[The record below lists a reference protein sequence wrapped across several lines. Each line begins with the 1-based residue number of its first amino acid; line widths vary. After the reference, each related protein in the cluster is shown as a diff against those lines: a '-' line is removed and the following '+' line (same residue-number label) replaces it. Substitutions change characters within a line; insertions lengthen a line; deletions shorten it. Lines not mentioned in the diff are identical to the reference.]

1 MAENFYLDNPDLRF
15 RVERADLAGVVE
27 LKERGYSYA
36 QEAKV
41 GRAGALAPRDYA
53 DAQDNWRLVL
63 EILGEICATVIA
75 PRAAEADEEGASY
88 ENGQV
93 TYAKATQAAI
103 EAFRKSE
110 ILGAMLPWE
119 YGGLNLPE
127 TVYQAMIEMV
137 SRAEGGLMTIF
148 GLQEI
153 ASTINEYADEDLKR
167 RVLPRFA
174 RGEVF
179 GAMVLTEPDAGS
191 DLGSV
196 QCRARLDEATGQW
209 RINGVK
215 RFITNGNADI
225 HLVLARS
232 EEGTKDARGL
242 SMFFVERD
250 ETVRIRR
257 IENKLGIHSSP
268 TCEIQYHDSPAE
280 LVGKRRFGLMRCA
293 MSLMNGARLAVAA
306 QAVGIAEAAYREAA
320 QYASERV
327 QFGKAVVSCP
337 QSSRMLV
344 SMKGEIEAARAL
356 SSRLGLGRHPQ
367 GLRTAPGRA
376 REGGRPT
383 GSVGALRADL
393 VAKKKKASN
402 LADMLTPLSKYYSTE
417 MGNRVCY
424 KGMQVHGGVGYMREF
439 NAERHYRDV
448 RITNIYEGTSQLQVV
463 AALGKMLGRGLDV
476 LLDAWAAAPGAAGL
490 EGARAQLAEAVALFK
505 DCCDRLHGAERD
517 VVDYFGADLMDMAAA
532 VVNASLL
539 VRDASVSER
548 KVALAKAYAAEHL
561 PKAIASGRAILAGD
575 IDAHLVQGNH
585 PRLIAKIADR
595 SPDLRIRAFFWASGN
610 NGALSLTRIAY

>member
-1 MAENFYLDNPDLRF
+1 MADNFYLDNPDLRF
-15 RVERADLAGVVE
+15 RVERADLADVIE
-27 LKERGYSYA
+27 LKERGYSFPSGAADSGAAEPAYA
-36 QEAKV
+36 TKA
-41 GRAGALAPRDYA
+41 RALAPRDYA
-53 DAQDNWRLVL
+53 DAQDNWRLIL
-63 EILGEICATVIA
+63 EILGDICATAIA
-75 PRAAEADEEGASY
+75 PRAAEADEEGAHY
-88 ENGQV
+88 EAGKV

-153 ASTINEYADEDLKR
+153 ASTINEFAEPDLKR

-191 DLGSV
+191 DLGAA
-196 QCRARLDEATGQW
+196 QCRARLDEATGTW

-232 EEGTKDARGL
+232 EEGSKDARGL

-250 ETVRIRR
+250 ASVRIRR
-257 IENKLGIHSSP
+257 IENKLGIHTSP
-268 TCEIQYHDSPAE
+268 TCELQYNDTPAI

-306 QAVGIAEAAYREAA
+306 QACGIAEAAYREAR
-320 QYASERV
+320 QYASERL
-327 QFGKAVVSCP
+327 QFGKPVGELPAV
-337 QSSRMLV
+337 SRMLV

-356 SSRLGLGRHPQ
+356 IFETSVWVDRLKACEQKQEELEK
-367 GLRTAPGRA
+367 T
-376 REGGRPT
+376 GGKADP
-383 GSVGALRADL
+383 ALIQ
-393 VAKKKKASN
+393 KKKQSSN
-402 LADMLTPLSKYYSTE
+402 LADILTPMSKYYSTE

-448 RITNIYEGTSQLQVV
+448 RITNIYEGTTQLQVV
-463 AALGKMLGRGLDV
+463 AAIGKMVGRGLDL
-476 LLDAWAAAPGAAGL
+476 LLDGWAAGPAGAGL
-490 EGARAQLAEAVALFK
+490 EAARGSLAETVALFK
-505 DCCDRLHGAERD
+505 ECCDKLHGSERD
-517 VVDYFGADLMDMAAA
+517 VVDYFGADLMDMATA
-532 VVNASLL
+532 VVCSSLL
-539 VRDASVSER
+539 IRDSAHSER
-548 KVALAKAYAAEHL
+548 KVDMAKAYAAEHL
-561 PKAIASGRAILAGD
+561 PQAIASGRAILAGD
-575 IDAHLVQGNH
+575 MTAI
-585 PRLIAKIADR
+585 
-595 SPDLRIRAFFWASGN
+595 
-610 NGALSLTRIAY
+610 LSKESILA

>member
-1 MAENFYLDNPDLRF
+1 MADNFYLDNPDLRF
-15 RVERADLAGVVE
+15 RVERADLADVVE
-27 LKERGYSYA
+27 LKERGYAFPSGA
-36 QEAKV
+36 ADAGAAEPVFAAK
-41 GRAGALAPRDYA
+41 AKALAPRDFA

-63 EILGEICATVIA
+63 EILGDICATVIA
-75 PRAAEADEEGASY
+75 PRAAETDEEGARY
-88 ENGQV
+88 EAGKV
-93 TYAKATQAAI
+93 TYAAGTQAAI

-153 ASTINEYADEDLKR
+153 ASTINEFADEELKR
-167 RVLPRFA
+167 KVLPRFA

-196 QCRARLDEATGQW
+196 QCRAKLDEATGQW

-232 EEGTKDARGL
+232 EEGSKDARGL
-242 SMFFVERD
+242 SMFYVERD

-268 TCEIQYHDSPAE
+268 TCELQYNDTPAI

-306 QAVGIAEAAYREAA
+306 QACGIAEAAFREAK
-320 QYASERV
+320 QYASERL
-327 QFGKAVVSCP
+327 QFRRTIADLPAVA
-337 QSSRMLV
+337 RMLV

-356 SSRLGLGRHPQ
+356 IFETSVWVDRLKACEQRQ
-367 GLRTAPGRA
+367 EEIEKA
-376 REGGRPT
+376 GGK
-383 GSVGALRADL
+383 ADPDL
-393 VAKKKKASN
+393 IAKKKQSSN
-402 LADMLTPLSKYYSTE
+402 LADILTPLSKYYSTE

-424 KGMQVHGGVGYMREF
+424 KAMQVHGGVGYMREF

-463 AALGKMLGRGLDV
+463 AAIGKMVGRGLDV
-476 LLDAWAAAPGAAGL
+476 VLDEWSRAPAGAGL
-490 EGARAQLAEAVALFK
+490 EETRAQLAETVALFRE
-505 DCCDRLHGAERD
+505 CCDKLHAAERD
-517 VVDYFGADLMDMAAA
+517 VVDYYGADLMDMAAA
-532 VVNASLL
+532 VVGASLF
-539 VRDASVSER
+539 VRDSARSER
-548 KVALAKAYAAEHL
+548 KIELAKAYAAEHL
-561 PKAIASGRAILAGD
+561 PKAMASGRAILAAD
-575 IDAHLVQGNH
+575 MTALA
-585 PRLIAKIADR
+585 AKVKILA
-595 SPDLRIRAFFWASGN
+595 
-610 NGALSLTRIAY
+610 

>member
-15 RVERADLAGVVE
+15 RVESADLGFVVD

-36 QEAKV
+36 ASE
-41 GRAGALAPRDYA
+41 RDAPRDLA
-53 DAQDNWRLVL
+53 DARDNWRLVL
-63 EILGEICATVIA
+63 EILGDICANAIA
-75 PRAAEADEEGASY
+75 PRAPEADEEGASY
-88 ENGQV
+88 ENGRV

-110 ILGAMLPWE
+110 ILGCMLPWE

-153 ASTINEYADEDLKR
+153 ASTINEFADDEIKAR
-167 RVLPRFA
+167 ILPRFS

-196 QCRARLDEATGQW
+196 QCRAILDEATGKW

-232 EEGTKDARGL
+232 EDGSKDARGL
-242 SMFFVERD
+242 SMFLVEKD

-257 IENKLGIHSSP
+257 IEHKLGIHSSP
-268 TCEIQYHDSPAE
+268 TCEIQYHDTPAL

-293 MSLMNGARLAVAA
+293 MALMNGARLAVAA
-306 QAVGIAEAAYREAA
+306 QAVGISEASYREALR
-320 QYASERV
+320 YAGERA
-327 QFGKAVVSCP
+327 QFGKNLLALPAVA
-337 QSSRMLV
+337 RMLV

-356 SSRLGLGRHPQ
+356 IFETSVWVDTLKACEQKQAELEKAGASADQALI
-367 GLRTAPGRA
+367 A
-376 REGGRPT
+376 R
-383 GSVGALRADL
+383 
-393 VAKKKKASN
+393 KKKSSN
-402 LADMLTPLSKYYSTE
+402 LADILTPLSKYYATE

-463 AALGKMLGRGLDV
+463 AAIGKMMGRGLDV
-476 LLDAWAAAPGAAGL
+476 LFDTWAALSLPEGL
-490 EGARAQLAEAVALFK
+490 SALKTRLVNTTELFK
-505 DCCDRLHGAERD
+505 KCCDTLHGAERD
-517 VVDYFGADLMDMAAA
+517 AVDYFGADLMDMAAA
-532 VVNASLL
+532 LVGTWLL
-539 VRDASVSER
+539 ARDACVAKEADVAKTLGGVNDAA
-548 KVALAKAYAAEHL
+548 KVNETSKTALVQAFAAEHL
-561 PKAIASGRAILAGD
+561 PKAEGSGAAILALDMSG
-575 IDAHLVQGNH
+575 IAARESILV
-585 PRLIAKIADR
+585 
-595 SPDLRIRAFFWASGN
+595 
-610 NGALSLTRIAY
+610 

>member
-1 MAENFYLDNPDLRF
+1 MADNFYLDNPDLRF
-15 RVERADLAGVVE
+15 RMESADLGFVVA

-36 QEAKV
+36 AS
-41 GRAGALAPRDYA
+41 RRNAPRDFA

-63 EILGEICATVIA
+63 EILGDICANLIA
-75 PRAAEADEEGASY
+75 PRAAEADEEGASF
-88 ENGQV
+88 EGGQV

-110 ILGAMLPWE
+110 ILGCMLPWE

-153 ASTINEYADEDLKR
+153 ASTVNEFASEEVKA

-191 DLGSV
+191 DLGSA
-196 QCRARLDEATGQW
+196 QCRATLDEATGKW

-232 EEGTKDARGL
+232 EEGSKDARGL
-242 SMFFVERD
+242 SMFLVERD
-250 ETVRIRR
+250 ETVRLRR

-268 TCEIQYHDSPAE
+268 TCEIQYKDSPAE

-293 MSLMNGARLAVAA
+293 MSLMNGARVAVAT
-306 QAVGIAEAAYREAA
+306 QAVGIAEASYREALR
-320 QYASERV
+320 YAGERA
-327 QFGKAVVSCP
+327 QFGKAIVDLPAVA
-337 QSSRMLV
+337 RMLV

-356 SSRLGLGRHPQ
+356 IFE
-367 GLRTAPGRA
+367 TAVCVDTLKACEQKQAELEKEGAPSDPALIA
-376 REGGRPT
+376 R
-383 GSVGALRADL
+383 
-393 VAKKKKASN
+393 KKQASN
-402 LADMLTPLSKYYSTE
+402 LADILTPMSKYYATE

-424 KGMQVHGGVGYMREF
+424 KGMQVHGGVGYMKEF

-463 AALGKMLGRGLDV
+463 AALGKMVGRGLDV
-476 LLDAWAAAPGAAGL
+476 LLDGL
-490 EGARAQLAEAVALFK
+490 AAEAVPEALSALKERLAGTTELFK
-505 DCCDRLHGAERD
+505 KCCDSLHGCERD
-517 VVDYFGADLMDMAAA
+517 SVDYFGVDLMEMAA
-532 VVNASLL
+532 VVVNAWLL
-539 VRDASVSER
+539 LRDAR
-548 KVALAKAYAAEHL
+548 VADDARVAQGPAASATHKAEVLRAFAAEHL
-561 PKAIASGRAILAGD
+561 PRAEGLGAAILSGDMSSISAKDAILA
-575 IDAHLVQGNH
+575 
-585 PRLIAKIADR
+585 
-595 SPDLRIRAFFWASGN
+595 
-610 NGALSLTRIAY
+610 

>member
-15 RVERADLAGVVE
+15 RMEHADLSGVID
-27 LKERGYSYA
+27 LKERGYAYA
-36 QEAKV
+36 KDGAV
-41 GRAGALAPRDYA
+41 GRSAALAPHDYA

-63 EILGEICATVIA
+63 ETLGDICASVIA
-75 PRAAEADEEGASY
+75 PRASEADEEGAHY
-88 ENGQV
+88 ENGVV

-153 ASTINEYADEDLKR
+153 ASTINEFADEDLKR

-196 QCRARLDEATGQW
+196 QCRARLDEATGKW
-209 RINGVK
+209 RVSGVK

-268 TCEIQYHDSPAE
+268 TCEIQYNDSPAE

-306 QAVGIAEAAYREAA
+306 QAVGIAEASFREAR
-320 QYASERV
+320 QYASERI
-327 QFGKAVVSCP
+327 QFGKAVGLLPAVA
-337 QSSRMLV
+337 RMLV
-344 SMKGEIEAARAL
+344 SMRGEIEAARAL
-356 SSRLGLGRHPQ
+356 IFETSVWVDTLKACEQKQEELE
-367 GLRTAPGRA
+367 
-376 REGGRPT
+376 REGKP
-383 GSVGALRADL
+383 SDPAL
-393 VAKKKKASN
+393 VARKKQASN
-402 LADMLTPLSKYYSTE
+402 LADILTPMSKYYSTE

-463 AALGKMLGRGLDV
+463 AALGKMLGRGLDL
-476 LLDAWAAAPGAAGL
+476 LLDAWAAAPVGAGL
-490 EGARAQLAEAVALFK
+490 EEARGRLAETVALFK

-532 VVNASLL
+532 VVNTSLL
-539 VRDASVSER
+539 MRDSAASER
-548 KVALAKAYAAEHL
+548 KVDMAKAYAAEQL
-561 PKAIASGRAILAGD
+561 PKAMAAGRAILAGD
-575 IDAHLVQGNH
+575 MTPI
-585 PRLIAKIADR
+585 
-595 SPDLRIRAFFWASGN
+595 
-610 NGALSLTRIAY
+610 LSKETILA

>member
-1 MAENFYLDNPDLRF
+1 MADNFYLDNPDLRF
-15 RVERADLAGVVE
+15 RVERADLGFVVD

-36 QEAKV
+36 AS
-41 GRAGALAPRDYA
+41 RLNAPRDLA
-53 DAQDNWRLVL
+53 DARENWDLVL
-63 EILGEICATVIA
+63 EILGDICASVIA
-75 PRAAEADEEGASY
+75 PRAAEADEEGAHY
-88 ENGQV
+88 DDGRV

-110 ILGAMLPWE
+110 ILGCMLPWE
-119 YGGLNLPE
+119 YGGMNLPE

-153 ASTINEYADEDLKR
+153 ASTINEFADEETKAAF
-167 RVLPRFA
+167 LPRFS

-196 QCRARLDEATGQW
+196 QCRATLDEATGQW

-232 EEGTKDARGL
+232 EEGSKDARGL
-242 SMFFVERD
+242 SMFLVERD
-250 ETVRIRR
+250 KTVRLRR

-268 TCEIQYHDSPAE
+268 TCEIQYTNSPGI

-293 MSLMNGARLAVAA
+293 MALMNGARLAVAA
-306 QAVGIAEAAYREAA
+306 QAVGISEAAYREALR
-320 QYASERV
+320 YASERM
-327 QFGKAVVSCP
+327 QFGKTVIALPAVA
-337 QSSRMLV
+337 RMLV

-356 SSRLGLGRHPQ
+356 IFETSVWVDTLKACEQKQEELEKLGEKADPDLI
-367 GLRTAPGRA
+367 A
-376 REGGRPT
+376 R
-383 GSVGALRADL
+383 
-393 VAKKKKASN
+393 KKQASN
-402 LADMLTPLSKYYSTE
+402 LADILTPMSKYYATE

-463 AALGKMLGRGLDV
+463 AALGKMLGRGLDI
-476 LLDAWAAAPGAAGL
+476 LLDAWLALPVPEKLSALKARLAGTT
-490 EGARAQLAEAVALFK
+490 ELFK
-505 DCCDRLHGAERD
+505 RCCDELHGAERE
-517 VVDYFGADLMDMAAA
+517 VVDYFGADLMDLAAA
-532 VVNASLL
+532 VVNSWLL
-539 VRDASVSER
+539 IRDACVASDACISER
-548 KVALAKAYAAEHL
+548 KIELALAYGAEHL
-561 PKAIASGRAILAGD
+561 PKAEGSGSAILSRDMSAM
-575 IDAHLVQGNH
+575 L
-585 PRLIAKIADR
+585 AKDSI
-595 SPDLRIRAFFWASGN
+595 
-610 NGALSLTRIAY
+610 LS

>member
-36 QEAKV
+36 KEAKV
-41 GRAGALAPRDYA
+41 GRSGALAPRDYA

-63 EILGEICATVIA
+63 EILGDICAGVIA
-75 PRAAEADEEGASY
+75 PRAAEADEEGAHY
-88 ENGQV
+88 ENGVV

-103 EAFRKSE
+103 DAFRKSE

-119 YGGLNLPE
+119 YDGLNLPE

-153 ASTINEYADEDLKR
+153 ASTINEFADEDLKR

-196 QCRARLDEATGQW
+196 QCRARLDEATGKW

-242 SMFFVERD
+242 SMFYVEKD
-250 ETVRIRR
+250 ASVRMRR

-268 TCEIQYHDSPAE
+268 TCELQYTDSPAE

-306 QAVGIAEAAYREAA
+306 QAVGIAEAAYPRG
-320 QYASERV
+320 Q
-327 QFGKAVVSCP
+327 G
-337 QSSRMLV
+337 L
-344 SMKGEIEAARAL
+344 
-356 SSRLGLGRHPQ
+356 RLGAHPVREDGRLPPRRSPHARIHEGRDRGGPRPHLRDFSVGGYPQ
-367 GLRTAPGRA
+367 GLRAATGRA
-376 REGGRPT
+376 REGGRP
-383 GSVGALRADL
+383 SDP
-393 VAKKKKASN
+393 S
-402 LADMLTPLSKYYSTE
+402 
-417 MGNRVCY
+417 
-424 KGMQVHGGVGYMREF
+424 
-439 NAERHYRDV
+439 
-448 RITNIYEGTSQLQVV
+448 
-463 AALGKMLGRGLDV
+463 
-476 LLDAWAAAPGAAGL
+476 
-490 EGARAQLAEAVALFK
+490 
-505 DCCDRLHGAERD
+505 
-517 VVDYFGADLMDMAAA
+517 
-532 VVNASLL
+532 
-539 VRDASVSER
+539 
-548 KVALAKAYAAEHL
+548 
-561 PKAIASGRAILAGD
+561 
-575 IDAHLVQGNH
+575 
-585 PRLIAKIADR
+585 
-595 SPDLRIRAFFWASGN
+595 
-610 NGALSLTRIAY
+610 ALSAPTSSLARSRPRTWPT

>member
-1 MAENFYLDNPDLRF
+1 MADNFYLDNPDLRF
-15 RVERADLAGVVE
+15 RVEQADLGFVVD

-36 QEAKV
+36 ATQ
-41 GRAGALAPRDYA
+41 RNAPRDFA

-63 EILGEICATVIA
+63 EILGDICANVIA
-75 PRAAEADEEGASY
+75 PRAPEADEEGASY
-88 ENGQV
+88 ANGQV

-110 ILGAMLPWE
+110 ILGCMLPWE
-119 YGGLNLPE
+119 YDGLNLPE

-153 ASTINEYADEDLKR
+153 ASTINEFADEETKASF
-167 RVLPRFA
+167 LPRFS

-196 QCRARLDEATGQW
+196 QCRATLDEATGKW
-209 RINGVK
+209 RVNGVK

-232 EEGTKDARGL
+232 EEGSKDARGL
-242 SMFFVERD
+242 SMFLIERD
-250 ETVRIRR
+250 ETVRVRR

-268 TCEIQYHDSPAE
+268 TCELQYHDSPAI

-293 MSLMNGARLAVAA
+293 MALMNGARLAVAA
-306 QAVGIAEAAYREAA
+306 QAVGISEAAYREALR
-320 QYASERV
+320 YASERV
-327 QFGKAVVSCP
+327 QFGKAVLTLPAVA
-337 QSSRMLV
+337 RMLI

-356 SSRLGLGRHPQ
+356 IFETSVWVDTLKACEQKQAELEKAG
-367 GLRTAPGRA
+367 APSDTVLIA
-376 REGGRPT
+376 R
-383 GSVGALRADL
+383 
-393 VAKKKKASN
+393 KKKASN
-402 LADMLTPLSKYYSTE
+402 LADILTPMSKYYATE

-424 KGMQVHGGVGYMREF
+424 KGMQIHGGVGYMKEF

-476 LLDAWAAAPGAAGL
+476 LIDEWAAAPVPAALAAMKARLVGAT
-490 EGARAQLAEAVALFK
+490 ELFRK
-505 DCCDRLHGAERD
+505 CCDALHASERD
-517 VVDYFGADLMDMAAA
+517 AVDYFGTDLMEMGAA
-532 VVNASLL
+532 VVNSWLL
-539 VRDASVSER
+539 LRDACVVAGQAADPAAAADS
-548 KVALAKAYAAEHL
+548 KVDLALAFAAEHL
-561 PKAIASGRAILAGD
+561 PRAEGSAAAILAADMTGIAAKD
-575 IDAHLVQGNH
+575 RILVFSVA
-585 PRLIAKIADR
+585 P
-595 SPDLRIRAFFWASGN
+595 
-610 NGALSLTRIAY
+610 

>member
-1 MAENFYLDNPDLRF
+1 MADNFYLDNPDLRF
-15 RVERADLAGVVE
+15 RVEKADLAGVVE

-36 QEAKV
+36 KAGGPAAKAPSA
-41 GRAGALAPRDYA
+41 RLAPRDFA

-63 EILGEICATVIA
+63 EILGEICAGVIA
-75 PRAAEADEEGASY
+75 PRAAEADEEGAHY
-88 ENGQV
+88 EHGQV

-153 ASTINEYADEDLKR
+153 ASTINEFADEDLKAK
-167 RVLPRFA
+167 VLPRFS

-196 QCRARLDEATGQW
+196 QCRARLDEATGTW

-232 EEGTKDARGL
+232 EEGSKDARGL

-250 ETVRIRR
+250 ASVRIRR

-268 TCEIQYHDSPAE
+268 TCEIQYNDSPAI

-306 QAVGIAEAAYREAA
+306 QAVGIAEAAYREAKA
-320 QYASERV
+320 YASERI
-327 QFGKAVVSCP
+327 QFGKTVDLLPAV
-337 QSSRMLV
+337 SRMLV

-356 SSRLGLGRHPQ
+356 IFETSVWVDTLKACEQKQEELEKAG
-367 GLRTAPGRA
+367 APSDPALIA
-376 REGGRPT
+376 R
-383 GSVGALRADL
+383 
-393 VAKKKKASN
+393 KKQASN

-424 KGMQVHGGVGYMREF
+424 KGMQVHGGVGYMKEF

-463 AALGKMLGRGLDV
+463 AAIGKMVGRGLDA
-476 LLDAWAAAPGAAGL
+476 LLDGWAVAAGASPSA
-490 EGARAQLAEAVALFK
+490 EGLKDTRALLAETVALFK
-505 DCCDRLHGAERD
+505 ECCDRLHGAERD
-517 VVDYFGADLMDMAAA
+517 VVDYFGSDLMDMAAA
-532 VVNASLL
+532 VINTSLL
-539 VRDASVSER
+539 IRDSGSLER
-548 KVALAKAYAAEHL
+548 KADLAKAYASEHL
-561 PKAIASGRAILAGD
+561 PRALAAGRAILAGD
-575 IDAHLVQGNH
+575 MTPIL
-585 PRLIAKIADR
+585 AK
-595 SPDLRIRAFFWASGN
+595 ASIL
-610 NGALSLTRIAY
+610 A

>member
-1 MAENFYLDNPDLRF
+1 MSENFYLDNPDLRF
-15 RVERADLAGVVE
+15 RMESSDLASVVAI
-27 LKERGYSYA
+27 KERNYA
-36 QEAKV
+36 FAKDYPS
-41 GRAGALAPRDYA
+41 APRDYA
-53 DAQDNWRLVL
+53 DAQDDWRIILG
-63 EILGEICATVIA
+63 ILGEICATVIA
-75 PRAAEADEEGASY
+75 PRAPEADEEGATFDK
-88 ENGQV
+88 GVV

-110 ILGAMLPWE
+110 ILGCMLPWE

-153 ASTINEYADEDLKR
+153 ASTINEFADEETKAR
-167 RVLPRFA
+167 ILPRFS

-196 QCRARLDEATGQW
+196 QCRAFQDAQGKWRLK
-209 RINGVK
+209 GVK

-242 SMFFVERD
+242 SMFLVEKD

-268 TCEIQYHDSPAE
+268 TCEIQYSNSPAI

-306 QAVGIAEAAYREAA
+306 QAVGIAEAAYREALR
-320 QYASERV
+320 YAGERA
-327 QFGKAVVSCP
+327 QFGKNILDLPAV
-337 QSSRMLV
+337 SRMLV

-356 SSRLGLGRHPQ
+356 IFETGRIVDVLKASE
-367 GLRTAPGRA
+367 LRQE
-376 REGGRPT
+376 EGEKAGRPQDP
-383 GSVGALRADL
+383 ALIAR
-393 VAKKKKASN
+393 KKQASN
-402 LADMLTPLSKYYSTE
+402 LADILTPLSKYYASE
-417 MGNRVCY
+417 AGNRVAY
-424 KGMQVHGGVGYMREF
+424 KGLQVHGGVGYMREF

-463 AALGKMLGRGLDV
+463 AAIGKMVGRGLDV
-476 LLDAWAAAPGAAGL
+476 LLDEWAALDFGSGLAGL
-490 EGARAQLAEAVALFK
+490 KSRLEASTRLFK
-505 DCCDRLHGAERD
+505 DCCDRLHNKERD
-517 VVDYFGADLMDMAAA
+517 VVDYFGSDLMDMAAA
-532 VVNASLL
+532 VFNSWLL
-539 VRDASVSER
+539 LRDAR
-548 KVALAKAYAAEHL
+548 PA
-561 PKAIASGRAILAGD
+561 ASGGLADEAMAARKADLAQAYMAEQLPRADAAGAAIMALDMAALRARKGILA
-575 IDAHLVQGNH
+575 
-585 PRLIAKIADR
+585 
-595 SPDLRIRAFFWASGN
+595 
-610 NGALSLTRIAY
+610 

>member
-1 MAENFYLDNPDLRF
+1 MTENFYLDNPDLRF
-15 RVERADLAGVVE
+15 RVERADLSFVVGI
-27 LKERGYSYA
+27 KERGYSYA
-36 QEAKV
+36 ASR
-41 GRAGALAPRDYA
+41 RAGERARALAPRDFA
-53 DAQDNWRLVL
+53 DAQDDWRLVL
-63 EILGEICATVIA
+63 EILGDICANVIS

-88 ENGQV
+88 ENGRV
-93 TYAKATQAAI
+93 TYAKATEAAI
-103 EAFRKSE
+103 ESFRKSE
-110 ILGAMLPWE
+110 ILGCMLPWE
-119 YGGLNLPE
+119 YGGLNFPE

-153 ASTINEYADEDLKR
+153 ASTINEFADESVKA

-196 QCRARLDEATGQW
+196 QCRASLDEATGAW

-232 EEGTKDARGL
+232 ESGSKDARGL
-242 SMFFVERD
+242 SMFLVERD

-268 TCEIQYHDSPAE
+268 TCEIQYTDTPAL

-293 MSLMNGARLAVAA
+293 MALMNGARLAVAA
-306 QAVGIAEAAYREAA
+306 QAVGISEAAYREALR
-320 QYASERV
+320 YAGERA
-327 QFGKAVVSCP
+327 QFGKTIASLPAV
-337 QSSRMLV
+337 SRMLV

-356 SSRLGLGRHPQ
+356 IFE
-367 GLRTAPGRA
+367 TAVWVDTLKACEQRQAELEKEGAPSDPALIA
-376 REGGRPT
+376 R
-383 GSVGALRADL
+383 
-393 VAKKKKASN
+393 KKQASN
-402 LADMLTPLSKYYSTE
+402 LADILTPLSKYYATE

-476 LLDAWAAAPGAAGL
+476 LFDSWAAAPFPEALGALRARLVGSTGL
-490 EGARAQLAEAVALFK
+490 FNK
-505 DCCDRLHGAERD
+505 CCDELHSAERD
-517 VVDYFGADLMDMAAA
+517 VVDYFGTDLMDMAAA
-532 VVNASLL
+532 IVDTWLL
-539 VRDASVSER
+539 ARDASFPGPEGER
-548 KVALAKAYAAEHL
+548 KIELALAFAAEHL
-561 PKAIASGRAILAGD
+561 PQAEGSAAAILARD
-575 IDAHLVQGNH
+575 MTVIAAKDRILV
-585 PRLIAKIADR
+585 
-595 SPDLRIRAFFWASGN
+595 
-610 NGALSLTRIAY
+610 

>member
-1 MAENFYLDNPDLRF
+1 MADNFYLDNPDLRF
-15 RVERADLAGVVE
+15 RVEQCGLSEIVDI
-27 LKERGYSYA
+27 KEHGYSYA
-36 QEAKV
+36 ATERK
-41 GRAGALAPRDYA
+41 APRDYA

-75 PRAAEADEEGASY
+75 PRAPEADEEGAQYS
-88 ENGQV
+88 NGQV
-93 TYAKATQAAI
+93 TYAAATQAAI
-103 EAFRKSE
+103 QAFRKSE

-153 ASTINEYADEDLKR
+153 ASTINEFADDAIKAR
-167 RVLPRFA
+167 ILPRFS

-196 QCRARLDEATGQW
+196 QCRATQDADGAW

-232 EEGTKDARGL
+232 EEGSKDARGL
-242 SMFFVERD
+242 SMFLVERD

-268 TCEIQYHDSPAE
+268 TCEIQYTNSPAE

-293 MSLMNGARLAVAA
+293 MALMNGARLAVAA
-306 QAVGIAEAAYREAA
+306 QAVGISEAAYREALR
-320 QYASERV
+320 YASERA
-327 QFGKAVVSCP
+327 QFGATIDSLPAV
-337 QSSRMLV
+337 SRMLV

-356 SSRLGLGRHPQ
+356 IFETSRWVDSLKAYEQKQEELE
-367 GLRTAPGRA
+367 
-376 REGGRPT
+376 REGKP
-383 GSVGALRADL
+383 SDPAGAARADL
-393 VAKKKKASN
+393 VAKKKQASN
-402 LADMLTPLSKYYSTE
+402 LADILTPMSKYYATE

-424 KGMQVHGGVGYMREF
+424 KALQVHGGVGYMKEF

-463 AALGKMLGRGLDV
+463 AAIGKMVGRGLDV
-476 LLDAWAAAPGAAGL
+476 VLDGWAASSADGAGGGLGAGGNAGL
-490 EGARAQLAEAVALFK
+490 AATRKELVETTELFK
-505 DCCDRLHGAERD
+505 KCCDALHDADRD
-517 VVDYFGADLMDMAAA
+517 AVDYFGADLMDMAAA
-532 VVNASLL
+532 VVNSWLLMRDASLL
-539 VRDASVSER
+539 PR
-548 KVALAKAYAAEHL
+548 KADLARAYAAEHL
-561 PKAIASGRAILAGD
+561 PRAKSAGAAILARELT
-575 IDAHLVQGNH
+575 ALA
-585 PRLIAKIADR
+585 AKESI
-595 SPDLRIRAFFWASGN
+595 
-610 NGALSLTRIAY
+610 LT

>member
-15 RVERADLAGVVE
+15 RVERADLGPVVGI
-27 LKERGYSYA
+27 KERGYSYA
-36 QEAKV
+36 AS
-41 GRAGALAPRDYA
+41 RRNAPRDFA
-53 DAQDNWRLVL
+53 DAQDDWRLVL
-63 EILGEICATVIA
+63 EILGDICANIIS

-88 ENGQV
+88 ENGRV

-110 ILGAMLPWE
+110 ILGCMLPWE
-119 YGGLNLPE
+119 FGGLNLPE

-153 ASTINEYADEDLKR
+153 ASTINEFADEDIKA

-196 QCRARLDEATGQW
+196 QCRATLDAATGAW

-232 EEGTKDARGL
+232 EDGSKDARGL
-242 SMFFVERD
+242 SMFLVERD

-268 TCEIQYHDSPAE
+268 TCEIQYSDSPAL

-293 MSLMNGARLAVAA
+293 MALMNGARLAVAS
-306 QAVGIAEAAYREAA
+306 QAVGISEAAYREALR
-320 QYASERV
+320 YAGERA
-327 QFGKAVVSCP
+327 QFGKTIASLPAV
-337 QSSRMLV
+337 SRMLV

-356 SSRLGLGRHPQ
+356 IFETSVWVDTFKACEQRQIELEKAGAPSDPALISR
-367 GLRTAPGRA
+367 
-376 REGGRPT
+376 
-383 GSVGALRADL
+383 
-393 VAKKKKASN
+393 KKQASN
-402 LADMLTPLSKYYSTE
+402 LADILTPLSKYYATE

-476 LLDAWAAAPGAAGL
+476 LLDSWAAAPLPEALGAL
-490 EGARAQLAEAVALFK
+490 KTRLVASTELFK
-505 DCCDRLHGAERD
+505 KCCDELHAAERE
-517 VVDYFGADLMDMAAA
+517 VVDYFGADLMDMAAMII
-532 VVNASLL
+532 NTWLL
-539 VRDASVSER
+539 ARDAGFPGKEGER
-548 KVALAKAYAAEHL
+548 KVEVALAFAAEHL
-561 PKAIASGRAILAGD
+561 PQAEGSAVAILARD
-575 IDAHLVQGNH
+575 MTVIAAKDRILV
-585 PRLIAKIADR
+585 
-595 SPDLRIRAFFWASGN
+595 
-610 NGALSLTRIAY
+610 

>member
-15 RVERADLAGVVE
+15 RVEQADLAAVVE

-36 QEAKV
+36 KAGTV
-41 GRAGALAPRDYA
+41 GRAKALAPRDYA

-63 EILGEICATVIA
+63 EILGDICAGVIA
-75 PRAAEADEEGASY
+75 PRAAEADEEGAHY
-88 ENGQV
+88 EHGNV

-153 ASTINEYADEDLKR
+153 ASTINEFADDDLKA

-179 GAMVLTEPDAGS
+179 GAMGRTEPDAGA

-196 QCRARLDEATGQW
+196 QCRARLDEATGKW

-232 EEGTKDARGL
+232 EEGSKDARGL
-242 SMFFVERD
+242 SMFYVEKD
-250 ETVRIRR
+250 ASVRVRR

-268 TCEIQYHDSPAE
+268 TCELQYNDSPAE

-306 QAVGIAEAAYREAA
+306 QAVGIAEAAYREAKA
-320 QYASERV
+320 YASERI
-327 QFGKAVVSCP
+327 QFGKTVDLLPAVA
-337 QSSRMLV
+337 RMLV

-356 SSRLGLGRHPQ
+356 IFETSVWVDTLKACEQKQEELEKEGSPSDPALI
-367 GLRTAPGRA
+367 A
-376 REGGRPT
+376 R
-383 GSVGALRADL
+383 
-393 VAKKKKASN
+393 KKQASN
-402 LADMLTPLSKYYSTE
+402 LADMMTPMSKYYSTE

-424 KGMQVHGGVGYMREF
+424 KGMQVHGGVGYMKEF

-463 AALGKMLGRGLDV
+463 AAIGKMVGRGLDILLDKWALAAAGAPSAESLKETRV
-476 LLDAWAAAPGAAGL
+476 LL
-490 EGARAQLAEAVALFK
+490 AETVALFK
-505 DCCDRLHGAERD
+505 ECCDRLHGAERD
-517 VVDYFGADLMDMAAA
+517 TVDYFGSDLMDMAAA
-532 VVNASLL
+532 VVNTSLL
-539 VRDASVSER
+539 IRDSAASER
-548 KVALAKAYAAEHL
+548 KIDLVKAYASEHL
-561 PKAIASGRAILAGD
+561 PRAEAAGRAILSGD
-575 IDAHLVQGNH
+575 MTPILS
-585 PRLIAKIADR
+585 K
-595 SPDLRIRAFFWASGN
+595 ASIL
-610 NGALSLTRIAY
+610 A

>member
-15 RVERADLAGVVE
+15 RMEHADLAGVVD
-27 LKERGYSYA
+27 LKERGYAYA
-36 QEAKV
+36 KDGAV
-41 GRAGALAPRDYA
+41 GRSAVLAPRDYA

-63 EILGEICATVIA
+63 ETLGDICASVIA
-75 PRAAEADEEGASY
+75 PRASEADEEGAHY
-88 ENGQV
+88 ENGVV

-153 ASTINEYADEDLKR
+153 ASTINEFAEPDLKR

-196 QCRARLDEATGQW
+196 QCRARLDEATGKW
-209 RINGVK
+209 HISGVK

-250 ETVRIRR
+250 ATVRLRR

-268 TCEIQYHDSPAE
+268 TCEIQYNDTPAE

-306 QAVGIAEAAYREAA
+306 QAVGIAESAYREARL
-320 QYASERV
+320 YASERI
-327 QFGKAVVSCP
+327 QFGKSVDLLPAVA
-337 QSSRMLV
+337 RMLV

-356 SSRLGLGRHPQ
+356 IFETSVWVDTLKACEQKQEELEKEGKPSDPSLI
-367 GLRTAPGRA
+367 A
-376 REGGRPT
+376 R
-383 GSVGALRADL
+383 
-393 VAKKKKASN
+393 KKKASN
-402 LADMLTPLSKYYSTE
+402 LADILTPMSKYYSTE

-476 LLDAWAAAPGAAGL
+476 LLDAWAAAPVGNGL
-490 EGARAQLAEAVALFK
+490 EEARSRLAEAVALFK
-505 DCCDRLHGAERD
+505 ECCDRLHGAERD
-517 VVDYFGADLMDMAAA
+517 FVDYFGADLMDMAAA
-532 VVNASLL
+532 VVNTSLL
-539 VRDASVSER
+539 MRDSASSER
-548 KVALAKAYAAEHL
+548 KIDMAKAYAAEHL
-561 PKAIASGRAILAGD
+561 PKALAAGHAILVGD
-575 IDAHLVQGNH
+575 MTPI
-585 PRLIAKIADR
+585 
-595 SPDLRIRAFFWASGN
+595 
-610 NGALSLTRIAY
+610 LSKESILA

>member
-1 MAENFYLDNPDLRF
+1 MADNFYLDNPDLRF
-15 RVERADLAGVVE
+15 RVEHADLSAVVD
-27 LKERGYSYA
+27 LKERGYAYA
-36 QEAKV
+36 KDAKV
-41 GRAGALAPRDYA
+41 GKAGALAPSARLAPRDFA

-63 EILGEICATVIA
+63 EILGEICASVIA
-75 PRAAEADEEGASY
+75 PRAAEADEEGAHY
-88 ENGQV
+88 ENGNV

-103 EAFRKSE
+103 DAFRKSE

-153 ASTINEYADEDLKR
+153 ASTINEFAEDDLKA

-196 QCRARLDEATGQW
+196 QCRARLDETPGKW
-209 RINGVK
+209 RISGVK

-232 EEGTKDARGL
+232 EEGSKDARGL

-250 ETVRIRR
+250 ASVRIRR

-268 TCEIQYHDSPAE
+268 TCEIQYNDSPAE

-306 QAVGIAEAAYREAA
+306 QAVGIAEASYREAKA
-320 QYASERV
+320 YASERI
-327 QFGKAVVSCP
+327 QFGKAVGMLPAVA
-337 QSSRMLV
+337 RMLV

-356 SSRLGLGRHPQ
+356 IFETSVWVDTLKACEQKQEELEKEGSPSDPSLI
-367 GLRTAPGRA
+367 A
-376 REGGRPT
+376 R
-383 GSVGALRADL
+383 
-393 VAKKKKASN
+393 KKQASN
-402 LADMLTPLSKYYSTE
+402 LADMLTPMSKYYSTE

-463 AALGKMLGRGLDV
+463 AAIGKMVGRGLDV
-476 LLDAWAAAPGAAGL
+476 VLDAWASAPVGAGL
-490 EGARAQLAEAVALFK
+490 EETRIRLAEAVTLFK
-505 DCCDRLHGAERD
+505 ECCDRLHGAERD
-517 VVDYFGADLMDMAAA
+517 VVDFFGADLMDMAAA
-532 VVNASLL
+532 VVNTSLL
-539 VRDASVSER
+539 LRDSAAFER
-548 KVALAKAYAAEHL
+548 KVDVAKAYAAEHL
-561 PKAIASGRAILAGD
+561 PRAFASGRAILSGD
-575 IDAHLVQGNH
+575 MTAILFKDNILA
-585 PRLIAKIADR
+585 
-595 SPDLRIRAFFWASGN
+595 
-610 NGALSLTRIAY
+610 

>member
-15 RVERADLAGVVE
+15 RVENADLNSVVD
-27 LKERGYSYA
+27 LKERGYSYSA
-36 QEAKV
+36 S
-41 GRAGALAPRDYA
+41 RRNAPRDFAAKASAQAPRDFA
-53 DAQDNWRLVL
+53 DAQDNWRLIL
-63 EILGEICATVIA
+63 EILGDICANVIA

-88 ENGQV
+88 ENGRV

-103 EAFRKSE
+103 DAFRKSE
-110 ILGAMLPWE
+110 ILGCMLPWE

-153 ASTINEYADEDLKR
+153 ASTINEFADEEIKAR
-167 RVLPRFA
+167 ILPRFA

-191 DLGSV
+191 DLGAA
-196 QCRARLDEATGQW
+196 QCRATLDEATGKW
-209 RINGVK
+209 RVNGVK

-232 EEGTKDARGL
+232 EEGSKDARGL
-242 SMFFVERD
+242 SMFLVERD
-250 ETVRIRR
+250 ETVRLRR

-268 TCEIQYHDSPAE
+268 TCEIQYHDSPAL

-293 MSLMNGARLAVAA
+293 MALMNGARLAVAT
-306 QAVGIAEAAYREAA
+306 QAVGISEAAYREALR
-320 QYASERV
+320 YAGERV
-327 QFGKAVVSCP
+327 QFGKAVVTLP
-337 QSSRMLV
+337 AVARMLI
-344 SMKGEIEAARAL
+344 SMNGEIEAARAL
-356 SSRLGLGRHPQ
+356 IFE
-367 GLRTAPGRA
+367 TAVWVDTLKACEQRQEELEKEAAPS
-376 REGGRPT
+376 

-393 VAKKKKASN
+393 IARKKKASN
-402 LADMLTPLSKYYSTE
+402 LADILTPLSKYYATE

-463 AALGKMLGRGLDV
+463 AALGKMLGRGLDI
-476 LLDAWAAAPGAAGL
+476 LLDSWAAAPVPGALSALKVRLVGTT
-490 EGARAQLAEAVALFK
+490 ELFK
-505 DCCDRLHGAERD
+505 KCCDALHASERD
-517 VVDYFGADLMDMAAA
+517 AVDYFGADLMDMAAA
-532 VVNASLL
+532 VVNTWLL
-539 VRDASVSER
+539 VRDAHVAGDAPDSKVSER
-548 KVALAKAYAAEHL
+548 KVDVALAYAAEHL
-561 PKAIASGRAILAGD
+561 PKAEGSGAAILARDMTGIAAKD
-575 IDAHLVQGNH
+575 
-585 PRLIAKIADR
+585 RLLAP
-595 SPDLRIRAFFWASGN
+595 SEAS
-610 NGALSLTRIAY
+610 

>member
-1 MAENFYLDNPDLRF
+1 MADNFYLDNPDLRF
-15 RVERADLAGVVE
+15 RVEKADLGFVVG

-36 QEAKV
+36 ATLENAPSA
-41 GRAGALAPRDYA
+41 RNASRFAPRDFA

-63 EILGEICATVIA
+63 EILGEICASVIA

-88 ENGQV
+88 ENGVV

-110 ILGAMLPWE
+110 ILGCMLPWE

-153 ASTINEYADEDLKR
+153 ASTINEFADEATKASY
-167 RVLPRFA
+167 LPRFS

-196 QCRARLDEATGQW
+196 QCRASLDEATGKW
-209 RINGVK
+209 RVNGVK

-232 EEGTKDARGL
+232 EEGSKDARGL
-242 SMFFVERD
+242 SMFLVERD

-268 TCEIQYHDSPAE
+268 TCEIQYTDSPAI

-293 MSLMNGARLAVAA
+293 MALMNGARLAVAA
-306 QAVGIAEAAYREAA
+306 QAVGIAEASFREALR
-320 QYASERV
+320 YAGERS
-327 QFGKAVVSCP
+327 QFGKSIVSLPAV
-337 QSSRMLV
+337 SRMLV

-356 SSRLGLGRHPQ
+356 IFETSVWVDTLKACEQKQEELEKAG
-367 GLRTAPGRA
+367 APSDPVLIA
-376 REGGRPT
+376 R
-383 GSVGALRADL
+383 
-393 VAKKKKASN
+393 KKQASN
-402 LADMLTPLSKYYSTE
+402 LADILTPLSKYYATE

-463 AALGKMLGRGLDV
+463 AAMGKMLGRGLDV
-476 LLDAWAAAPGAAGL
+476 LLDAWMAASVPEELAALKIRLVATTGL
-490 EGARAQLAEAVALFK
+490 FQK
-505 DCCDRLHGAERD
+505 CCDALHGAERD
-517 VVDYFGADLMDMAAA
+517 AVEYFGADLMDMAAA
-532 VVNASLL
+532 VFNTWLL
-539 VRDASVSER
+539 VRDACVVGEAR
-548 KVALAKAYAAEHL
+548 KIEMALAYAAEQL
-561 PKAIASGRAILAGD
+561 PKAEGSAAAILLLDMSA
-575 IDAHLVQGNH
+575 IS
-585 PRLIAKIADR
+585 AKDR
-595 SPDLRIRAFFWASGN
+595 ILA
-610 NGALSLTRIAY
+610 

>member
-1 MAENFYLDNPDLRF
+1 MAENFWLDNPDLRF
-15 RVERADLAGVVE
+15 RVESADLADVVE
-27 LKERGYSYA
+27 MKERGYSF
-36 QEAKV
+36 AKDSP
-41 GRAGALAPRDYA
+41 LAPRDYA
-53 DAQDNWRLVL
+53 DAKENWALTL
-63 EILGEICATVIA
+63 DTLGGICGEIIA
-75 PRAAEADEEGASY
+75 PRAAEADEEGAHY
-88 ENGQV
+88 ENGKV
-93 TYAKATQAAI
+93 TYAAATQAAI

-110 ILGAMLPWE
+110 ILGCMLPWQ

-127 TVYQAMIEMV
+127 TIYQAMIEMV

-153 ASTINEYADEDLKR
+153 ASTINEFADDEIKAR
-167 RVLPRFA
+167 ILPRFA

-196 QCRARLDEATGQW
+196 QCRAHFDEGAGVW

-242 SMFFVERD
+242 SMFLVERD

-268 TCEIQYHDSPAE
+268 TCELQYRNTPGL

-293 MSLMNGARLAVAA
+293 MSLMNGARLAVAS
-306 QAVGIAEAAYREAA
+306 QAVGIAEAAFREAKK
-320 QYASERV
+320 YASERQ
-327 QFGKAVVSCP
+327 QFGTAVGELPAVV
-337 QSSRMLV
+337 RLLV
-344 SMKGEIEAARAL
+344 SMRGEIEAARAL
-356 SSRLGLGRHPQ
+356 IFETAGWVDRLKACEQKQEEAEKSGSSASPELI
-367 GLRTAPGRA
+367 
-376 REGGRPT
+376 
-383 GSVGALRADL
+383 
-393 VAKKKKASN
+393 AKKKQASN
-402 LADMLTPLSKYYSTE
+402 LADILTPLSKYYATE

-463 AALGKMLGRGLDV
+463 AALGKMVGRGLDV
-476 LLDAWAAAPGAAGL
+476 LLDAWAAMPAPAGL
-490 EGARAQLAEAVALFK
+490 EAVRASLDEATALFK
-505 DCCDRLHGAERD
+505 EACDKLHAADRVTAD
-517 VVDYFGADLMDMAAA
+517 LLGADLMDMAAA
-532 VVNASLL
+532 VVNTWLL
-539 VRDASVSER
+539 LRDATRASDEAVRGR
-548 KVALAKAYAAEHL
+548 KAQLVKAYAAEHL
-561 PKAIASGRAILAGD
+561 PKALASGRIVLTSDTTAVSAKEQILA
-575 IDAHLVQGNH
+575 
-585 PRLIAKIADR
+585 
-595 SPDLRIRAFFWASGN
+595 
-610 NGALSLTRIAY
+610 